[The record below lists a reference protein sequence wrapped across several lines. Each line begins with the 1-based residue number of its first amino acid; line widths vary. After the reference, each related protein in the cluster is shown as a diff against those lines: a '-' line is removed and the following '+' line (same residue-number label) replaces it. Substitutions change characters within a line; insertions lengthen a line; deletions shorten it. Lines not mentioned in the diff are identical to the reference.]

1 MMNRK
6 GTFKFNHQLILK
18 NPEIAKLIMNDVI
31 VIRAENCFATDE
43 ITYWA
48 YSEHFDELGPERIIP
63 EYEAIITDNKT
74 VTWRKVE

>member
-1 MMNRK
+1 MINSK
-6 GTFKFNHQLILK
+6 GKFKLNYELVRSDFDLARTILRT
-18 NPEIAKLIMNDVI
+18 VI
-31 VIRAENCFATDE
+31 VIRAENCFITGE

-48 YSEHFDELGPERIIP
+48 YSEHFDEIDARFQPP